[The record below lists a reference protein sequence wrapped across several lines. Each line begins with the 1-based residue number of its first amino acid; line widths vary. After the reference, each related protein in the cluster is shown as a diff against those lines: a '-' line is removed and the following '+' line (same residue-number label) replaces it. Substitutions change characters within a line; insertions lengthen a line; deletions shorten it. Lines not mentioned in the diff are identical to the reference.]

1 MRIISILMVMS
12 VACGFFYGVEEKLYL
27 FRLRNIDVVPE
38 NVLIEKET
46 ASLISRSSARFWPLL
61 FIGYP
66 SWKMEMEKKYPVRSL
81 IRVDGWGEVVIEW
94 LCLQPIFIVNW
105 HNERW
110 FITSNGMTWH
120 ESNPLWSEANPDV
133 HNLLTLKWH
142 NSMPPLVPD
151 EANPNGVRQ
160 SIFPVVRTIE
170 LVEAI
175 RKTPWIQKIKALE
188 LIKIA
193 GELAVMVEVASLDK
207 DVSILFEFS
216 ESTWNDLAPALETIV
231 KSSDAKALY
240 LDATYKDKIVI
251 RNK

>member
-1 MRIISILMVMS
+1 MVMS
-12 VACGFFYGVEEKLYL
+12 AACGFFYGVEERLYL
-27 FRLRNIDVVPE
+27 FRLRNVDIVPE

-61 FIGYP
+61 FMGYP
-66 SWKMEMEKKYPVRSL
+66 SWKMEMEKKYPVRL
-81 IRVDGWGEVVIEW
+81 FIRVDGWGEVVIEW
-94 LCLQPIFIVNW
+94 LCLQPVFIVNW
-105 HNERW
+105 HDERW
-110 FITSNGMTWH
+110 FITSSGMTWR
-120 ESNPLWSEANPDV
+120 ESNPLWSNANMDV
-133 HNLLTLKWH
+133 RNLLTLKWH

-151 EANPNGVRQ
+151 EANPIGVRQ

-175 RKTPWIQKIKALE
+175 RKTPWIQTIKALE

-193 GELAVMVEVASLDK
+193 GELAVMVDVASMDK
-207 DVSILFEFS
+207 EVSILLEFS
-216 ESTWNDLAPALETIV
+216 ESTWGDLSPALEAIV